1 MHTHSLPHRAARRA
15 LLGALLA
22 SSLVAMAPAL
32 HAQTTK
38 AALPGQGITI
48 KPLRSSLA
56 EEAFQTQLVVR
67 GLERLGYKVEPVQE
81 IEPAT
86 AHLAVANGDAT
97 FLANHWTGLQDAFYA
112 NSGGDAKLWHSGA
125 YIQGAVQGYLIDRK
139 TADAYGI
146 SNVDQLREPKIAAL
160 FDTDGDGKADLT
172 GCTPGWGC
180 ELMVEDHLSAYK
192 LRDAVTH
199 KQGNYPALMA
209 DTIQRYKAGKPI
221 LYYTWTPYWVSAEL
235 VPGKDVVW
243 LQVPF
248 SSAPGGKKVDTR
260 LPNGKNYGSLP
271 SEEWIVANK
280 AFIEKNPAAARL
292 FELMKLSIAD
302 INAQNLRMRAGED
315 KPADIARHADGWIAA
330 HQKEFDGW
338 IAQAQAAGAG
348 S

>member
-1 MHTHSLPHRAARRA
+1 MQNKPIRQRAARRA
-15 LLGALLA
+15 FLGTLLA
-22 SSLVAMAPAL
+22 ASLATMAPAL
-32 HAQTTK
+32 QAQG
-38 AALPGQGITI
+38 AALPGQGITV

-67 GLERLGYKVEPVQE
+67 GLERLGYKVEPAQE

-97 FLANHWTGLQDAFYA
+97 FIANHWTGLQDAFYA

-125 YIQGAVQGYLIDRK
+125 YIKGAVQGYLIDRK

-180 ELMVEDHLSAYK
+180 ELMVEDHLTAYK
-192 LRDAVTH
+192 LRDTVSH

-209 DTIQRYKAGKPI
+209 DTIQRYKAGKPV

-248 SSAPGGKKVDTR
+248 SSAPGGKKQDTR

-280 AFIEKNPAAARL
+280 EFIQKNPAAAKL

-315 KPADIARHADGWIAA
+315 KPSDIARHADGWIAA

-338 IAQAQAAGAG
+338 VAEAMAAAGRG
-348 S
+348 